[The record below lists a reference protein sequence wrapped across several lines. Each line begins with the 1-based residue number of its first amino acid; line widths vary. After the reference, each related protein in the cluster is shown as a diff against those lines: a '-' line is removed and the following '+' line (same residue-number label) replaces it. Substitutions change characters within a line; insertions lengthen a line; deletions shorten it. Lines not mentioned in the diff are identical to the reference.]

1 VRWLTNEDI
10 QAFLEP
16 HDYDVRKSG
25 NARWIDQ
32 KCAADVVTIVADC
45 ISQFSSQHPGDSFTT
60 KDVWHADYTIQNVE
74 AIFKK
79 PGVVDSN
86 AKNEYDKF
94 FQQPMEMLAY
104 AGVLRRKK
112 DAGRNVY
119 SVVNEDVLAY
129 IALRERNALTFL
141 QLYIQKVLKDSGL
154 EPEFTKF
161 FRLQTQNSYDYV
173 KAAFENFTIKFTKIN
188 NVVECRRIFI
198 KVINP
203 LAYMHNAQGTES
215 GRLSRHKITYDM
227 LMYNR
232 DNFRD
237 ITANKPKDLT
247 RRQYAADLRLKP
259 SAGFAAYTSQ
269 KAKRV
274 VREFN
279 EKYRAGV
286 TEVLEPNHVGDRA
299 VHIHHIFPEAGF
311 TEICAY
317 YENLIALTPTQH
329 LSYAHPQGHTQKINE
344 QYQHICLIAKAGSI
358 EETLNDQNR
367 DQIYEFGK
375 FMYVLRVGFDDER
388 FTEIPDRD
396 FKQALTAINL
406 AYAG

>member
-1 VRWLTNEDI
+1 MRWLTTEDI
-10 QAFLEP
+10 QKFLEP
-16 HDYDVRKSG
+16 KNFDVRISG

-45 ISQFSSQHPGDSFTT
+45 ISQFAAQHPGEDFTT
-60 KDVWHADYTIQNVE
+60 KDIWHADYTIQNIE

-112 DAGRNVY
+112 DGGRNIY
-119 SVVNEDVLAY
+119 SIEDEDVLAF

-141 QLYIQKVLKDSGL
+141 QLYIQKVLNDSGL

-161 FRLQTQNSYDYV
+161 FRLQTQNAYDFV
-173 KAAFENFTIKFTKIN
+173 KAAFENFTIKYTKIN

-203 LAYMHNAQGTES
+203 LAYLHNAQGTES
-215 GRLSRHKITYDM
+215 GRLSKHKITYDM

-237 ITANKPKDLT
+237 ITAQKPKDQT
-247 RRQYAADLRLKP
+247 RRQYASAMRLQP
-259 SAGFAAYTSQ
+259 SASFAAYMSQ

-279 EKYRAGV
+279 DKYRDGI
-286 TEVLEPNHVGDRA
+286 TEVMEPNHIGDPA
-299 VHIHHIFPEAGF
+299 VHIHHIFPESGF

-329 LSYAHPQGHTQKINE
+329 LSYAHPNGHTQKINE
-344 QYQHICLIAKAGSI
+344 QYQHVCLIAKAGSI
-358 EETLNDQNR
+358 QDTLADESR
-367 DQIYEFGK
+367 DQIYEFGR
-375 FMYVLRVGFDDER
+375 FMYVLRVGLDDER
-388 FTEIPDRD
+388 FNEIPDRD
-396 FKQALTAINL
+396 FERALSAINL
-406 AYAG
+406 AYAS